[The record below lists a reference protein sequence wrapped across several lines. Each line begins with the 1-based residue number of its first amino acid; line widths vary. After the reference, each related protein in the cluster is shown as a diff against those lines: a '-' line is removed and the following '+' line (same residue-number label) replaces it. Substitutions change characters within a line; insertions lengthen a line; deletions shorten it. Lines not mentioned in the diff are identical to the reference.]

1 MKTAI
6 CPFCGVVSDARHETQ
21 QACIDALQNEIVHT
35 RDILERLSERPAP
48 SVAERPAAGQDPQL
62 T

>member
-21 QACIDALQNEIVHT
+21 QACIDALQSEIVHT
-35 RDILERLSERPAP
+35 RDILERVSERRTPPPADAPAP
-48 SVAERPAAGQDPQL
+48 KEDSPL